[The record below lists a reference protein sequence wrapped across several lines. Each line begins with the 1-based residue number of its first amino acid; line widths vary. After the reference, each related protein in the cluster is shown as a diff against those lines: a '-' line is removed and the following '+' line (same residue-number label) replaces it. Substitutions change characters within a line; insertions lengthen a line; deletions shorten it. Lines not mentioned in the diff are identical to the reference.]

1 MKIQMPEAAKYI
13 IETLTQNGYEAYIVG
28 GCVRDSILNKQ
39 PQDWDITTSAT
50 PEQTKSLFRRTIDTG
65 IEHGTVTVMM
75 DKTGYEV
82 TTYRVDGKY
91 QDHRRPTEVTF
102 TASLAEDLKRRDFTI
117 NAMAYND
124 QDGVIDEFGGLADLE
139 RGIIRCVGVPQERFD
154 EDALRILRAVRFAAQ
169 LDFAIEEDTGQA
181 IREQAQFLKDIS
193 AERIQT
199 ELTKLITS
207 DHPERILDAWELGIT
222 AIVLPEFDVMMKTPQ
237 HTMYHKYDVGRHT
250 VAVMQNIEADPVL
263 RWAALLHDS
272 AKPMCRTTDENG
284 TDHFYGHPK
293 VGSEIARQVLRRMK
307 LDNDTIHRVERL
319 VAWHDYGIDGRV
331 TKKSLRHALNQMG
344 PNLFEDYAKLR
355 RADMLGQS
363 DYEAEK
369 KQADYEKL
377 LELYREIVKDG
388 ECLAI
393 KDLRI
398 DGKALIRMGVQPGPA
413 MGQILNDL
421 LQQVLEDPQL
431 NTVEKLENIVRQKYL
446 KDKVL

>member
-1 MKIQMPEAAKYI
+1 
-13 IETLTQNGYEAYIVG
+13 
-28 GCVRDSILNKQ
+28 
-39 PQDWDITTSAT
+39 
-50 PEQTKSLFRRTIDTG
+50 
-65 IEHGTVTVMM
+65 
-75 DKTGYEV
+75 
-82 TTYRVDGKY
+82 
-91 QDHRRPTEVTF
+91 
-102 TASLAEDLKRRDFTI
+102 
-117 NAMAYND
+117 
-124 QDGVIDEFGGLADLE
+124 
-139 RGIIRCVGVPQERFD
+139 
-154 EDALRILRAVRFAAQ
+154 
-169 LDFAIEEDTGQA
+169 
-181 IREQAQFLKDIS
+181 
-193 AERIQT
+193 
-199 ELTKLITS
+199 
-207 DHPERILDAWELGIT
+207 
-222 AIVLPEFDVMMKTPQ
+222 MMKTPQ

-293 VGSEIARQVLRRMK
+293 AGSEIARQVLRRMK

-363 DYEAEK
+363 DYEAER

-377 LELYREIVKDG
+377 LELYHEIVKDG

-431 NTVEKLENIVRQKYL
+431 NTVEKLEDIVRQKYL